1 MNILTVVWKDEYSTC
16 SLKRWI
22 FYLLFEK
29 DYKAPKDLSL
39 GHKAGEGLG
48 AGQLEFLYFEYRQ
61 LAPQPYK
68 IINETKQ
75 SIYQEKDLKAP
86 KDGKPRLPSDIYI
99 NQSKT

>member
-1 MNILTVVWKDEYSTC
+1 
-16 SLKRWI
+16 
-22 FYLLFEK
+22 
-29 DYKAPKDLSL
+29 
-39 GHKAGEGLG
+39 LG

-86 KDGKPRLPSDIYI
+86 KDGKPRPPSDIYI
-99 NQSKT
+99 NQSNEQVTQKINQLINQSIK